1 MMKILLPFLI
11 GCLLAGASH
20 AQLLLSPTRVVFE
33 GASRSTQ
40 IDVVNTTSQAATYR
54 LTLVNRRMNQFG
66 EFVAVDTPLPD
77 ERFVDSMVRFS
88 PRQLSVEP
96 GGSRVIRMSLRKPQ
110 GLTPGEYRS
119 HLLIERVMDA
129 SLSSSIET
137 AVGNAPADG
146 LEIRLTPLIGALI
159 PVIVREGATQV
170 SVSIGN
176 MRFEAAAGENP
187 ALMSVTLQREGN
199 RSVYGDLVVTYVA
212 AGDTPALQV
221 ARINGLAIYVPNA
234 ERIIRVAL
242 APPEGV
248 DLRSG
253 RLRAVFQLRPE
264 EGSTVLADGSLELR

>member
-1 MMKILLPFLI
+1 MMRILLLFLFAS
-11 GCLLAGASH
+11 LLAGGSH

-33 GASRSTQ
+33 GTSRSTQ
-40 IDVVNTTSQAATYR
+40 IDVVNTTNQAATYR

-66 EFVAVDTPLPD
+66 EFSAIEAPLPD

-88 PRQLSVEP
+88 PRQLTVEP

-110 GLTPGEYRS
+110 GLAPGEYRS

-129 SLSSSIET
+129 TLASSIET

-159 PVIVREGATQV
+159 PVIVREGATEV
-170 SVSIGN
+170 SVSIAN
-176 MRFEAAAGENP
+176 MRFEAAAGESP
-187 ALMSVTLQREGN
+187 ALMSVSLQREGN
-199 RSVYGDLVVTYVA
+199 RSVYGDLVVSYLDP
-212 AGDTPALQV
+212 GNGPPLQI
-221 ARINGLAIYVPNA
+221 ARVNGLAVYVPNA
-234 ERIIRVAL
+234 QRVIRVAL
-242 APPEGV
+242 APPEGI

-264 EGSTVLADGSLELR
+264 EGSTVLADANLELR